1 MKSII
6 SKVILY
12 PVLIT
17 NILCAGLLLLSAYSP
32 YFYPEDYPY
41 LAISGLLFPVFLV
54 VNACFAVFWVFVRWK
69 RVFITLVACLLC
81 YPQLRTCVAI
91 HFQTKKIPADSFKV
105 LSYNVMRFGNLEK
118 KNDNNPILAYLKKED
133 VDILCMQ
140 EYDVSC
146 DENYLT
152 QKDIE
157 KELSAYPYQMIMQR
171 QLACYSKYPILSARF
186 LDCKSNYNGAALF
199 ELKIGKDTVTLINC
213 HLESNKLTKE
223 DKTVYED
230 ILTSPQT
237 GKVKKGT
244 RQLAAKLADA
254 SVIRANQA
262 RIVTGE
268 ISASNHSN
276 VIVCGDF
283 NDTSISYTHYIISQ
297 SLNDAFTETGLGL
310 GVSYN
315 MNRFYFRIDH
325 ILTSRGMK
333 VYNCIVDHSIK
344 DSDHYPIK
352 CYITKQ

>member
-6 SKVILY
+6 GKVVFY
-12 PVLIT
+12 PVLIM
-17 NILCAGLLLLSAYSP
+17 NILSIGLLLLSAYSP
-32 YFYPEDYPY
+32 YFYPEDHSY
-41 LAISGLLFPVFLV
+41 LAISGLLFFVFLIVNIGFV
-54 VNACFAVFWVFVRWK
+54 VVWIFVRWK
-69 RVFITLVACLLC
+69 YVFVTLVAFLLC
-81 YPQLRTCVAI
+81 YPQIRTCIPI
-91 HFQTKKIPADSFKV
+91 HFQTKKIPEDSFKV

-118 KNDNNPILAYLKKED
+118 KNDKNPVIAYLKKED
-133 VDILCMQ
+133 ADILCMQ

-152 QKDIE
+152 QKDVE
-157 KELSAYPYQMIMQR
+157 KELSAYPYRRIMQR

-199 ELKIGKDTVTLINC
+199 ELKIGRDTVTLINC

-230 ILTSPQT
+230 ILKSPQT
-237 GKVKKGT
+237 DKVKKGT

-254 SVIRANQA
+254 SVIRASQA

-268 ISASNHSN
+268 ISASHHSN

-283 NDTSISYTHYIISQ
+283 NDTSISYTHHIISQ
-297 SLNDAFTETGLGL
+297 SLNDAFTETGFGL

-315 MNRFYFRIDH
+315 MNRFYFKIDH
-325 ILTSRGMK
+325 ILTSKNMK
-333 VYNCIVDHSIK
+333 VYNCTVDRSIK

-352 CYITKQ
+352 CHITKQ

>member
-6 SKVILY
+6 GRVILY
-12 PVLIT
+12 PVLII
-17 NILCAGLLLLSAYSP
+17 NILFIGLLLLSAYSP
-32 YFYPEDYPY
+32 YFYPSDYPY

-54 VNACFAVFWVFVRWK
+54 VNICFVAFWIFVCWK
-69 RVFITLVACLLC
+69 YVFITLAAFLLC
-81 YPQLRTCVAI
+81 YPQIRTCIPI
-91 HFQTKKIPADSFKV
+91 HFQTEKIPEESFKV

-118 KNDNNPILAYLKKED
+118 ENGKNAMLAYLKKED
-133 VDILCMQ
+133 ADILCMQ
-140 EYDVSC
+140 EYDVSW

-152 QKDIE
+152 QKDVE
-157 KELSAYPYQMIMQR
+157 KELSAYPYRRIMQK

-199 ELKIGKDTVTLINC
+199 ELKIGQDTITLINC

-223 DKTVYED
+223 DKTVYENM
-230 ILTSPQT
+230 LKSPQT
-237 GKVKKGT
+237 DKVKKGT

-254 SVIRANQA
+254 SVIRASQA
-262 RIVTGE
+262 RIVAGE
-268 ISASNHSN
+268 ISASRHSH

-283 NDTSISYTHYIISQ
+283 NDTSISYTHRVISQ
-297 SLNDAFTETGLGL
+297 SLNDAFTETGGGL

-315 MNRFYFRIDH
+315 MHRFYFKIDH
-325 ILTSRGMK
+325 ILTSKNTK

-352 CYITKQ
+352 CYIL